1 MKYRNWKKRW
11 KKSFFITK
19 DDFSNKIYAG
29 DIVELYMPF
38 ETKTTWIS
46 EVYYNPLDGA
56 FVDSHPAHISMGLSN
71 HRPLRNFLNQ
81 EYSNLTQTKGYCKK
95 IKSFYTN

>member
-11 KKSFFITK
+11 KKLYFITK
-19 DDFSNKIYAG
+19 DDFSNSIYAG
-29 DIVELYMPF
+29 DLVELYMPH

-56 FVDSHPAHISMGLSN
+56 FVDAHPAHISMGLSSY
-71 HRPLRNFLNQ
+71 RPLRNFLNQ
-81 EYSNLTQTKGYCKK
+81 NTFNSTKGYCKK
-95 IKSFYTN
+95 IKSFYNN